1 MILLPA
7 IDILEGKA
15 VRLTQG
21 EFDQS
26 TVYDA
31 DPLDAARRWVNDGAR
46 RLHSLHVIT
55 VAAQGVS
62 RVVAFQDVAALRHFD
77 LPTRKETQ

>member
-7 IDILEGKA
+7 IDILEWKA
-15 VRLTQG
+15 VRLQQG

-31 DPLDAARRWVNDGAR
+31 DPLDAARRWFKDGAR
-46 RLHSLHVIT
+46 ALHV
-55 VAAQGVS
+55 VDASVNA
-62 RVVAFQDVAALRHFD
+62 RRD
-77 LPTRKETQ
+77 P

>member
-15 VRLTQG
+15 VRLTRG

-31 DPLDAARRWVNDGAR
+31 DPVDAARRWVEAGAR
-46 RLHSLHVIT
+46 FVGGCCGTGPSDIALLAERLRTIG
-55 VAAQGVS
+55 A
-62 RVVAFQDVAALRHFD
+62 
-77 LPTRKETQ
+77 P